1 MKQRGRTYGTLGNL
15 HRVRMAGYDYLG
27 LCGRRAG
34 RSEGAA
40 ASATAVGDLQTIYG
54 WTILTRRDLPSSTT
68 MVCGLEPTK
77 PPCLTGGLLTAA
89 MPKAFDSLMRILRLC
104 PHAHVGWP
112 IRCNGEEMPSQH
124 CFDCG
129 AQRTYR
135 LQPSMQ
141 RGPWKRP
148 EPCSSYRLEIA
159 FSSTV
164 QSGSVP
170 PEQLAIS

>member
-1 MKQRGRTYGTLGNL
+1 MVNL
-15 HRVRMAGYDYLG
+15 DQTQPAIPNDDG
-27 LCGRRAG
+27 LWPWTHQAALFNRRF
-34 RSEGAA
+34 
-40 ASATAVGDLQTIYG
+40 
-54 WTILTRRDLPSSTT
+54 
-68 MVCGLEPTK
+68 
-77 PPCLTGGLLTAA
+77 LTAT
-89 MPKAFDSLMRILRLC
+89 MPKAFGSLMRILRLC
-104 PHAHVGWP
+104 PHANVGWP
-112 IRCNGEEMPSQH
+112 IRCNGEEIPSQH

-148 EPCSSYRLEIA
+148 EPCSTYHLEIA
-159 FSSTV
+159 FSSNV